1 SNKPQKQMHSLRA
14 FGKSSKK
21 EPKRFMLLTG
31 KPENCIVI
39 NLKLDI
45 LLGLMLQK
53 FMMVQ
58 MVAT

>member
-1 SNKPQKQMHSLRA
+1 
-14 FGKSSKK
+14 
-21 EPKRFMLLTG
+21 MLLTG
-31 KPENCIVI
+31 KRVNCIVT
-39 NLKLDI
+39 NLKLGI